1 MKEHKE
7 VKNGK
12 KKAVW
17 LTVIGIILFILAL
30 AAIYPKWNEIWYDFG
45 RSLYYFFNS

>member
-1 MKEHKE
+1 MKEQKE

-17 LTVIGIILFILAL
+17 LTVIGCILLILAL
-30 AAIYPKWNEIWYDFG
+30 AAIWPKWNEIWHDFG
-45 RSLYYFFNS
+45 CSLYYFFNS